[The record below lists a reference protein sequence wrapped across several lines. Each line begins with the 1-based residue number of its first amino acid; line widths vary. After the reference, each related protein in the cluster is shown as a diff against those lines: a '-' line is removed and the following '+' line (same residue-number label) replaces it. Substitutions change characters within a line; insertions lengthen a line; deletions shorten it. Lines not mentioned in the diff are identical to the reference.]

1 MEFLCLEEGLT
12 LVISEKKE
20 AHGDAERS
28 GVRECKGRGW
38 ALDRLTEKAPI
49 EMLARIQLSVL
60 NLTIA
65 MLAKLGAQRLS
76 SRPRRVSGGERA
88 ERHCPA

>member
-20 AHGDAERS
+20 VDGDAERS

-49 EMLARIQLSVL
+49 EMLRA
-60 NLTIA
+60 
-65 MLAKLGAQRLS
+65 
-76 SRPRRVSGGERA
+76 SGN
-88 ERHCPA
+88 